1 MTRSER
7 DPLSGAIVTNAW
19 LLDLQTASSREQFS
33 DRLVTVADHQ
43 AVAAGIPAITVDGDE
58 LLHFRFDGRLQHPL
72 GSCANQFIERT
83 GLAKLRSKL
92 HHFRIERGR
101 WTCDRCCRSLSHGV
115 SSVALVGPLV
125 KLKPNHQQ
133 DTPPFS
139 PQTEHN
145 NRRGGKKSPT
155 QASRSDV
162 RRSIKDLR
170 RRFDSIRIFK

>member
-19 LLDLQTASSREQFS
+19 LLDLQTAGSRKQFPR
-33 DRLVTVADHQ
+33 RLVTVADHQ
-43 AVAAGIPAITVDGDE
+43 AVAACIPAITVDGDE
-58 LLHFRFDGRLQHPL
+58 LLHFRFNGRLQHPL
-72 GSCANQFIERT
+72 GPAANQFVERT
-83 GLAKLRSKL
+83 GLVKLRSKL
-92 HHFRIERGR
+92 HHFRIDRGR
-101 WTCDRCCRSLSHGV
+101 WTRDRSRRNLSHGV

-145 NRRGGKKSPT
+145 NRLYLT
-155 QASRSDV
+155 VMA
-162 RRSIKDLR
+162 
-170 RRFDSIRIFK
+170 